1 MEYLYYIATYLVLLN
16 IVTTYRLIKSEDY
29 EVSQK
34 LIQFILLWILPLLGT
49 LVVTFFLNQEPIVLS
64 EKMSKF
70 RIILKILLFTW
81 FIKVVFQRKN
91 NSLHG
96 VSNEGHGAEVNDI
109 RIYENSGSMGEGG
122 GSE

>member
-1 MEYLYYIATYLVLLN
+1 MEYLYYIVVYLVLLN
-16 IVTTYRLIKSEDY
+16 IITTYRLIKSEDY

-34 LIQFILLWILPLLGT
+34 IIQCILLWILPLLGV

-64 EKMSKF
+64 EKVSKF
-70 RIILKILLFTW
+70 RIILKILLFPW
-81 FIKVVFQRKN
+81 FIKIVFQGKN
-91 NSLHG
+91 NSLYG

-122 GSE
+122 GGD